1 MMAKKTYVV
10 SHPKLCLNVKLDGEK
25 TAKLQKVPVGTEVSL
40 EEAVAK
46 NLVES
51 GKLTAKS
58 TKKAATAE

>member
-1 MMAKKTYVV
+1 MAKKTYVV
-10 SHPKLCLNVKLDGEK
+10 SHPKLCLKVKLDGQKE
-25 TAKLQKVPVGTEVSL
+25 AKLQKVPAGTEVSL

-46 NLVES
+46 NLVKN